1 MNLSFNDIN
10 VENFTLSTT
19 DSAPSNTFEYHLSSD
34 FLNDNVNT
42 YNDTNMTTKIFNNV
56 YELTK
61 IPVSVNITESTENA
75 GHYILKF
82 KADDIVFKSKLTV
95 DDSSAA
101 GDSSEVYLEKML
113 PEDADIS
120 NPQPTVE
127 SVRDYVPDDL
137 KLTYIQS
144 VVPKEPEFQ
153 FYTDRN
159 YKSLYIK
166 VFSNRG
172 SGVSDGWL
180 SLNEDNKFIITD
192 SSSSTDLYEYF
203 AFILPSFVSYKLDDE
218 YNGIPITTDLNS
230 SQFYYT
236 QEALASGP
244 VNINLGSVKLI
255 IQGYDLYSSTNNSI
269 NTPTENND
277 KYELLFLGIEGNY
290 VNFCLEYVATAT
302 NNLIYFT
309 DGSWDAGKTSVK
321 CKLFKDI
328 YKNGI
333 YAYILLSDS
342 GINTDEELLKNK
354 VWLGIGDDGNL
365 QLVENINSSIN
376 LLNYFTNMIYTSTS
390 TTITDNPTTNI
401 TNTTEGFTNA
411 NSSPNF
417 INYTG
422 YRIIS
427 NPYAVA
433 VTREPSA
440 SSCAS
445 YCYNRDPSNNIGA
458 YFNRDAD
465 DFKCKCYSK
474 INMIKTNNAAEETIL
489 FGTMA
494 INHKNSSNVSRTL
507 TSDSATNCSTSCLV
521 DDNGVYTNK
530 NKAFTF
536 DNNKISDNC
545 TCHVSTEIT
554 NTNADGKVTGP
565 TQTYIEGE
573 VINKLEQSDYI
584 PLKKYFET
592 SSLFNYF
599 REPGMRTLLIIFKI
613 ISVAV
618 ALILYSY
625 FSHEDMPVFRLIKS
639 VFIIIFSELY
649 LIYGF
654 VKIVLMDYKKG
665 FHET

>member
-19 DSAPSNTFEYHLSSD
+19 DFSPSNTFEYQLSSN
-34 FLNDNVNT
+34 FLNDNINT

-75 GHYILKF
+75 GHYIFKF
-82 KADDIVFKSKLTV
+82 KAEDIVFKSKLTV
-95 DDSSAA
+95 DDSSADGA
-101 GDSSEVYLEKML
+101 SNEVYLEKML

-144 VVPKEPEFQ
+144 VIPKEPEFQ

-166 VFSNRG
+166 VFRNRS

-180 SLNEDNKFIITD
+180 SLNDNDKFIVVD
-192 SSSSTDLYEYF
+192 SLSSKDLYEYF
-203 AFILPSFVSYKLDDE
+203 AFILPSFVAYKLYDE
-218 YNGIPITTDLNS
+218 YNGIPITTELNS

-244 VNINLGSVKLI
+244 LNINLGNVKLI

-277 KYELLFLGIEGNY
+277 KYELLFLGLEGNY
-290 VNFCLEYVATAT
+290 VNFCLEHVDAATD
-302 NNLIYFT
+302 NLIYFT
-309 DGSWDAGKTSVK
+309 DGSWDTNKPSVK

-333 YAYILLSDS
+333 YVYILLSES
-342 GINTDEELLKNK
+342 GIDTTSESLKNK

-376 LLNYFTNMIYTSTS
+376 LLNYFINMKSATE
-390 TTITDNPTTNI
+390 
-401 TNTTEGFTNA
+401 NTTEEFTNA
-411 NSSPNF
+411 NSSQNSSSNF
-417 INYTG
+417 INYAG
-422 YRIIS
+422 YRIVS
-427 NPYAVA
+427 NPNATA
-433 VTREPSA
+433 NEPSA

-458 YFNRDAD
+458 YFNGDAD

-474 INMIKTNNAAEETIL
+474 INMTETNNPAEETIL
-489 FGTMA
+489 FGMMA
-494 INHKNSSNVSRTL
+494 MDHKNASNVSRTL
-507 TSDSATNCSTSCLV
+507 TSDSPENCASSCLV
-521 DDNGVYTNK
+521 DANGAYTSS

-536 DNNKISDNC
+536 DTNKTSDNC

-554 NTNADGKVTGP
+554 YNDANGKVTGP
-565 TQTYIEGE
+565 TPTY
-573 VINKLEQSDYI
+573 LEEEEAQEDYI
-584 PLKKYFET
+584 PLLKYFET
-592 SSLFNYF
+592 SSLLNYF
-599 REPGMRTLLIIFKI
+599 KEPGMRTLLIIFKI
-613 ISVAV
+613 ISVSV

-625 FSHEDMPVFRLIKS
+625 FSHEDMAIFRLIK
-639 VFIIIFSELY
+639 FILVAMFSELY

-654 VKIVLMDYKKG
+654 ITLVLTPYKKG
-665 FHET
+665 IYEV